1 MNFYISYFYFKKT
14 CFFFLS
20 HLASNNSRKT
30 MSGLFAVKHS
40 CEAPFF
46 ASDHVIKKKKT
57 LTGTDK
63 SIPGTW
69 EYICKIELNRTQ

>member
-1 MNFYISYFYFKKT
+1 
-14 CFFFLS
+14 
-20 HLASNNSRKT
+20 

-46 ASDHVIKKKKT
+46 ASDHVIKKKK

-69 EYICKIELNRTQ
+69 EYIWKIELNRTQ

>member
-1 MNFYISYFYFKKT
+1 MG
-14 CFFFLS
+14 FFLS

-46 ASDHVIKKKKT
+46 ASDHIIKKKSLQAQTKVSRGHGNT
-57 LTGTDK
+57 FAR
-63 SIPGTW
+63 
-69 EYICKIELNRTQ
+69 LN

>member
-1 MNFYISYFYFKKT
+1 MNFYISYFYLKKT

-46 ASDHVIKKKKT
+46 ASDHVIKKKK
-57 LTGTDK
+57 K
-63 SIPGTW
+63 SLQAQTKVSRGHGNTFAR
-69 EYICKIELNRTQ
+69 LN

>member
-1 MNFYISYFYFKKT
+1 M
-14 CFFFLS
+14 FFFLS

-46 ASDHVIKKKKT
+46 ASDHVIKKKK
-57 LTGTDK
+57 K
-63 SIPGTW
+63 KAYRHRQKYPGDMG
-69 EYICKIELNRTQ
+69 IHLQD